1 MSRRKRREGS
11 PPQPAPPARPAP
23 RRDGGPTLLVQVGIL
38 AAVVAAVTLIA
49 ELAGAANLGVSL
61 SIGTIAFAIVLMY
74 FILKH

>member
-11 PPQPAPPARPAP
+11 TPQPAPPARPAP
-23 RRDGGPTLLVQVGIL
+23 RPDAGPSLLVQVGIL
-38 AAVVAAVTLIA
+38 AAVVAVVTAIA

-74 FILKH
+74 LILKR